1 MVPDLKPDRLPVYRA
16 LDHLPTP
23 VFAALLYALSGTN
36 KVLALVVMDDPS
48 PNAALDAA
56 IQPFLEKI

>member
-1 MVPDLKPDRLPVYRA
+1 MTYKEDRIPVYEA
-16 LDHLPTP
+16 LDKLPTP

-36 KVLALVVMDDPS
+36 KVLALVVMDDPQ
-48 PNAALDAA
+48 PNAVLDAA